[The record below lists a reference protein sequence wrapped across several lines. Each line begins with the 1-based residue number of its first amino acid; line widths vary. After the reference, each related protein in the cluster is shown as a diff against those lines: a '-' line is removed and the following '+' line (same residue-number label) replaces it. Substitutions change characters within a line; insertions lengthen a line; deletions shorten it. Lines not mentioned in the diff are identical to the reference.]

1 MDKSLSL
8 IFVLACVIVGG
19 VLLVLIARWARKKNA
34 SLGKDAAAWRTK
46 PPHYSIAHLF
56 FGTRSSIE
64 SWLGKILAW
73 LVILFVFAFLIL
85 TLYVFIFFRN

>member
-34 SLGKDAAAWRTK
+34 SLGKDAAAW
-46 PPHYSIAHLF
+46 SGA
-56 FGTRSSIE
+56 
-64 SWLGKILAW
+64 
-73 LVILFVFAFLIL
+73 AFP
-85 TLYVFIFFRN
+85 